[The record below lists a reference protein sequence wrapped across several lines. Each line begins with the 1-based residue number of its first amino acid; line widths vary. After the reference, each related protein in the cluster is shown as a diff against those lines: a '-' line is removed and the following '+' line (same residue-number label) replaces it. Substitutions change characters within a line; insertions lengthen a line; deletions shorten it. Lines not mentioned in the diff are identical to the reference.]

1 MSQKG
6 FTLIELMITLVIM
19 AVLLGV
25 AAPNLAQLLRDNRA
39 ASEVNTFAGMFA
51 YARREAVQR
60 AQTTRL
66 QGPLAADGSWQVL
79 RHGDGLELRMFP
91 ALASYDVSPA
101 GMKTIL
107 FDSQGQLIGAVA
119 ASFDLLVKE
128 GTSNCATYNRTVVV
142 ELSGAASV
150 RKRGC

>member
-1 MSQKG
+1 
-6 FTLIELMITLVIM
+6 
-19 AVLLGV
+19 
-25 AAPNLAQLLRDNRA
+25 
-39 ASEVNTFAGMFA
+39 MFA

-107 FDSQGQLIGAVA
+107 FDSQGQLIGAAA

>member
-19 AVLLGV
+19 TALLGI
-25 AAPNLAQLLRDNRA
+25 AGPNLAQLLRDNRA

-60 AQTTRL
+60 AQTMRL
-66 QGPLAADGSWQVL
+66 QGPLVDDGSWQVL
-79 RHGDGLELRMFP
+79 RHGDAIELRLFP
-91 ALASYDVSPA
+91 ALASYNVNPS

-107 FDSQGQLIGAVA
+107 FDSRGQLVGASAV
-119 ASFDLLVKE
+119 SFDLLVKD